1 MKITSLAAAAALAAF
16 LAGGAAFAD
25 DAAAPAP
32 AKPASTPVKPPSA
45 KSIECSKQADARQLH
60 GAVRKK
66 FHADCLKAK

>member
-25 DAAAPAP
+25 DAAPA
-32 AKPASTPVKPPSA
+32 AKPASTSIKPPSA

-60 GAVRKK
+60 GTARKK